1 MHSLGIML
9 NLLHVFNRGSSV
21 VSHKNVT
28 KVVMSMVSLLRL
40 KGYGGQAGVSVQVL
54 GK

>member
-1 MHSLGIML
+1 
-9 NLLHVFNRGSSV
+9 
-21 VSHKNVT
+21 
-28 KVVMSMVSLLRL
+28 MSMVSLLRL